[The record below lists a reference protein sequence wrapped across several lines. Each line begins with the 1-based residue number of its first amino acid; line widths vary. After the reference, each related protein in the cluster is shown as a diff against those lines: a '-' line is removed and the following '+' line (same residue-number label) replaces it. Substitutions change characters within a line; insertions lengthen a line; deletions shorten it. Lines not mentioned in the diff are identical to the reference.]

1 MSGTAERLMDLAER
15 RMREAG
21 YHGFSFRDLA
31 AEIGIKSASVHHH
44 FPTKAE
50 MVIAIVHRHN
60 ERFAELVTPKA
71 GETPADVVR
80 AYRNAF
86 RRSLTEKG
94 GMCLNGLF
102 GAESGGLPSEL
113 LTQVEQFFAS
123 AASDLARRI
132 GGPDAEARA
141 FAILALLEGALILAR
156 VHGDIDAFDKATADL
171 VAAEVDQRS
180 QRVAA

>member
-1 MSGTAERLMDLAER
+1 VRRTAERLMDLAER

-50 MVIAIVHRHN
+50 MVIAIMHRHN
-60 ERFAELVTPKA
+60 ERFAELVTPKV
-71 GETPADVVR
+71 GETPADVVQ

-102 GAESGGLPSEL
+102 GAESGGLPPEL
-113 LTQVEQFFAS
+113 LTQVEQFFVS
-123 AASDLARRI
+123 AAADLAKRI
-132 GGPDAEARA
+132 GGPDAETRA

-156 VHGDIDAFDKATADL
+156 AHGDVAAFDKATADL
-171 VAAEVDQRS
+171 AAAEDDERTRKVAA
-180 QRVAA
+180 